1 MRSAEFGSSTL
12 PTCVLAAVYGH
23 ALPFCVFDDK
33 LCIDV
38 DVLPPADDLFR
49 LAWMAALS
57 ELHTPSLAVVQA
69 MLLLIQRRPTNKHV
83 ADTPSKW
90 VMRADTVAVSQ
101 CLGLNLDPTDW
112 PIPAWEKKLRRRL
125 AWAVCVQDHFLS
137 LNFGR
142 SSHIQEHDWDVSVLS
157 EDDLDS
163 LHDACDMS
171 NSKHFLHL
179 ASLAGIVSRIQ
190 RDLL

>member
-1 MRSAEFGSSTL
+1 MPSAGFDPAAL
-12 PTCVLAAVYGH
+12 PTCVMAAVYGH

-33 LCIDV
+33 LCVDV
-38 DVLPPADDLFR
+38 DILPPADELFR

-57 ELHTPSLAVVQA
+57 EFHTPSLAVVQA
-69 MLLLIQRRPTNKHV
+69 MLLMIQRRPTNKHV
-83 ADTPSKW
+83 ADTPFKW
-90 VMRADTVAVSQ
+90 VMLADTVAISQ

-125 AWAVCVQDHFLS
+125 AWVIYVQDHFLS

-142 SSHIQEHDWDVSVLS
+142 SSHIQEHDWDLSTLS
-157 EDDLDS
+157 EDDLDRS
-163 LHDACDMS
+163 NEAGDTS

-179 ASLAGIVSRIQ
+179 ASLACIVSRIQ